1 MRHEHDCET
10 IEFQNALHAFHSLG
24 SLFLPSPCAYLTMH
38 TLFRHQ
44 VCLPFLGRVPT
55 NSLFSTY
62 LRLSLVKTRPGLLP
76 HHAHSRIANCPFS
89 LLSTLQV
96 PESSMQLF
104 CFFLLPRIRSPDQL
118 VSSQYNASPVR

>member
-24 SLFLPSPCAYLTMH
+24 SLLLPSPCAYLTMH
-38 TLFRHQ
+38 TLSRHL

-55 NSLFSTY
+55 NSLFSTC

-76 HHAHSRIANCPFS
+76 HRAHSRIA
-89 LLSTLQV
+89 
-96 PESSMQLF
+96 
-104 CFFLLPRIRSPDQL
+104 LLPFKATLHAPGHREFDPILLFLSP
-118 VSSQYNASPVR
+118 SSHPITQSTGLKSI